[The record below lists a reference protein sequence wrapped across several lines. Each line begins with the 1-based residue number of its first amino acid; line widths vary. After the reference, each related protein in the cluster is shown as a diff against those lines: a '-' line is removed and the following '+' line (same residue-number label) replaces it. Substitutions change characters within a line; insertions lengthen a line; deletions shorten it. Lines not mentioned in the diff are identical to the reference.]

1 MIVMY
6 QKNKEIINYIIF
18 GVLTTAV
25 NWIIYTI
32 TTNIMGIDINIANMI
47 AWFGA
52 VLFAYI
58 TNKRFVFES
67 KKWNLSL
74 LAKELSLFFGSRIL
88 SGIVEIGGFSLLVFI
103 GLNQTM
109 FGIKG
114 FVAKAFISV
123 FVIVLNYIFSKL
135 LVFRKKQNEESLV
148 Q

>member
-1 MIVMY
+1 MPMY

-32 TTNIMGIDINIANMI
+32 TTNIMGIDMNIANMI

-88 SGIVEIGGFSLLVFI
+88 SGIVEIGGFSLFVFI
-103 GLNQTM
+103 GLNQTI

-114 FVAKAFISV
+114 FIAKACISV

>member
-1 MIVMY
+1 MFMY

-25 NWIIYTI
+25 NWVIYTI
-32 TTNIMGIDINIANMI
+32 TTNIIGIDINIANII

-52 VLFAYI
+52 VLFAYV
-58 TNKRFVFES
+58 TNKLFVFES
-67 KKWNLSL
+67 KKWDIALVM
-74 LAKELSLFFGSRIL
+74 KELSLFFGSRVL

-103 GLNQTM
+103 GMDQTM

-114 FVAKAFISV
+114 FVAKAFISI
-123 FVIVLNYIFSKL
+123 FVIVLNYVFSKL
-135 LVFRKKQNEESLV
+135 LVFKKDKEDESLS

>member
-1 MIVMY
+1 MY

-25 NWIIYTI
+25 NWVIYTI
-32 TTNIMGIDINIANMI
+32 TTNIIGIDINIANII

-52 VLFAYI
+52 VLFAYV
-58 TNKRFVFES
+58 TNKLFVFES
-67 KKWNLSL
+67 KKWDVTLVM
-74 LAKELSLFFGSRIL
+74 KELSLFFGSRVL

-103 GLNQTM
+103 GMDQTM

-123 FVIVLNYIFSKL
+123 FVIVLNYVFSKL
-135 LVFRKKQNEESLV
+135 LVFKKDKADDSLS